1 MSDEQL
7 NKDITNYTNW
17 LSQFEDCPYCK
28 GVGYFNTSDCCD
40 ASISGVDTICDLC
53 DEHCELMKCDECNGT
68 GTRKQPDEWDNY
80 DG

>member
-7 NKDITNYTNW
+7 DRDIISHNLWEDN
-17 LSQFEDCPYCK
+17 FEDCPYCK
-28 GVGYFNTSDCCD
+28 GVGYFDTSDCCD

-68 GTRKQPDEWDNY
+68 GTRKKPDEWDLYN
-80 DG
+80 D